1 MIWDAMQK
9 HPGYIKCPTRN
20 ATYAVSEAFVTFVWG
35 MVSSGSSFA
44 QKSGCNFVS
53 HCKFGPLEDIAVL
66 LIFPK
71 TNIFPESLI
80 PPIFSQSARCIGG
93 HHDEVGQHRLGER
106 DVPWF
111 LNSVV
116 RWADG
121 STVRAPISGP
131 LPSSKLTST

>member
-1 MIWDAMQK
+1 MIYDAMQK

-71 TNIFPESLI
+71 TNIFPES
-80 PPIFSQSARCIGG
+80 IGG

-111 LNSVV
+111 LNSV
-116 RWADG
+116 DG
-121 STVRAPISGP
+121 RMVPR
-131 LPSSKLTST
+131 